1 MKLLQRI
8 FNLMPVPAKPEMEE
22 GQNQKFFYLL
32 ECWNQ
37 YADLPESLLP
47 FVDTIKTK
55 EEWEQLGFVL
65 EFNKYGQVRKFKVAN
80 RYFSFIPVSQNH
92 PVENEAIRT
101 GKRLTYSAEQIRL
114 LLKRGCLPSEF
125 LHYDQSLSLQG

>member
-1 MKLLQRI
+1 MKLLQKL
-8 FNLMPVPAKPEMEE
+8 FNFTTAPTQPESTTD
-22 GQNQKFFYLL
+22 QAPQFFFLL

-55 EEWEQLGFVL
+55 EEWEKLGFVL

-80 RYFSFIPVSQNH
+80 RYFSFIPVSQSH

-125 LHYDQSLSLQG
+125 LNYEKSLSLHV